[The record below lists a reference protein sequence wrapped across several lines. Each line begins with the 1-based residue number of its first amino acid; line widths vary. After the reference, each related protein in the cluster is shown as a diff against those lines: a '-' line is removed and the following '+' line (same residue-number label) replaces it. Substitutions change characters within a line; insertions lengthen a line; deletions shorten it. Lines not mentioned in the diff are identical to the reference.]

1 MGVRQIR
8 SEMDIKPGK
17 LLPLICQNGNEQ
29 DQQSI
34 EANRSLLMSLA
45 KLESIDWLEHD
56 AQAPESAISLVGEMQ
71 LLIPLAGLIDKN
83 SELLRLQK
91 NIEKLEQDAQRINA
105 KLANE
110 NFVSRAPEDVVNKE
124 KSKLADTESALGSLR
139 AQAQRIAAI

>member
-1 MGVRQIR
+1 
-8 SEMDIKPGK
+8 
-17 LLPLICQNGNEQ
+17 
-29 DQQSI
+29 
-34 EANRSLLMSLA
+34 MSLA
-45 KLESIDWLEHD
+45 KLESIDWLEQD

-83 SELLRLQK
+83 SELLRLQR

-110 NFVSRAPEDVVNKE
+110 NFVSRAPEDVVTRE

-139 AQAQRIAAI
+139 AQAQKIAAI